1 MDLAITD
8 FVKRSAEIAFGAT
21 KGSLKD
27 YGKNVGE
34 LVTASKDIK
43 DKLMPEVKNAKQA
56 FSSMKRSGPIS
67 SISNWFYSKEYEIGD
82 GDDMLNDTDEFDSGN
97 PNLNDDDSSDSSST
111 VLDAGTAKGLA
122 RSQVSAM
129 YRIGSKQTE
138 ASVANTAEIISN
150 MSQRSA
156 DMIAAIN
163 NVNSTLINISNKM
176 DNLITLL
183 SPQQGV
189 QEVNHSSIYDSSG
202 RLSLSSISAA
212 LGNRASSTFG
222 SSKDMLSM
230 IKRAFTPE
238 EVFRMTVVDRVFNK
252 NLNALGGRSVDE
264 VGKAFNK
271 ASGDAIQSILN
282 TALQNTPLG
291 DFLLKANRKSFADVS
306 SQNQYTKDAAV
317 FDKATRHT
325 IVSIIP
331 EYLKKIT
338 EAVTGQKWNID
349 ERGTVTTKT
358 VANPFK
364 QAGAAILGASIN
376 YNSMNRLNT
385 TIEQYSNQAISTQD
399 QSAAVNA
406 LLIVYILQ
414 EKYNH
419 PRQIIDA
426 SQVNNTFM
434 TSPNRPQYTEM
445 AVNIFVQNSMISD
458 KNKAREIINTVW
470 TYLATDKEL
479 ARSFAQAV
487 NSNYD
492 KMYQAGKTIDAN
504 NPLAHQY
511 ANDSSISYDDML
523 NLVKSANVK
532 GILQYDYD
540 YNAEYE
546 RLRKQYGGRSTI
558 SDMRIKNK
566 LAEWDRE
573 NRSKYL
579 KNEEE
584 EVTSR
589 IGQANVS
596 GKTDNSFFAQQNKLF
611 ASLSKYARG
620 IYDILNSGVVNVR
633 MVGQPVRRAVRNHR
647 EVRVRSSFGSGES
660 SSDDGGGADE
670 PPQPSTDTPQPL
682 PILPT
687 AGYTGEMSASERAFN
702 TAMGYG
708 SQATTTVRNFLSGG
722 PVGMIRDEVSNI
734 GTDIHAV
741 GNRAIQLKSN
751 QLHLDSMQ
759 RNIAGSDNISERD
772 KMKFQA
778 INTAINTAM
787 QDGSGSEDKGKIR
800 SMIQEIEDPELRR
813 DLEKTSTALLTAHDE
828 KVQPTSKL
836 GKLLSMAKPVLS
848 FVLSPIKK
856 VLGLML
862 TGLKKYWSWTKKM
875 WASGASDIVRGGR
888 QIRQGLFGNREYEDR
903 YGITHGASKGAIRSI
918 GGGLIGLNRGIING
932 MPDGLTLTGD
942 AMNLA
947 GGIRN
952 AGSSF
957 IAGVRGNQYSD
968 APSSLPQRGDYGSRQ
983 EFNDA
988 MRDYRR
994 DSISSTFG
1002 NLGDKLRNSKFAN
1015 KLSEDVASISES
1027 KAAKE
1032 FKKVISDIA
1041 SGLKKFGSAIAK
1053 TASFIVSLPGK
1064 LAKGAEWL
1072 GGKANQFT
1080 SWVGRGVQKVED
1092 RIANSAVGNAVTQSA
1107 TFQGAKAL
1115 VGNVISAPGRALA
1128 GTGQFLSG
1136 VGAGFRESMAEARRD
1151 KQQAKLKAQGP
1162 QTIADQET
1170 ESINKKLETGEG
1182 KFFTSVLDLLT
1193 NISTNTEKAVASEE
1207 SSGGNKQTTENNAG
1221 GDGQEI
1227 HTVDI
1232 PSEPT
1237 NSLGGRMS
1245 ETAPASYG
1253 NSQTDAAGPSAE
1265 GGDKGGA
1272 KGAGKG
1278 IGKML
1283 GGIMNVLGGI
1293 MKIVGPVLMAMEGI
1307 QMIQKLVQETLTKV
1321 LKPLDKIFKKLFKV
1335 LSPILDTLSKSLE
1348 PLMDCIVTVLDGI
1361 ITPLAPVI
1369 QGIFE
1374 AVSPLLEIVAG
1385 LVEVIMVP
1393 LMAVFDKVLVPIIKQ
1408 IGSAVKVIM
1417 GVVQMGFGALMVPLG
1432 GIMALIGKL
1441 PLVGGKGIGSKGKE
1455 IAQMGKDMI
1464 KGGAQM
1470 AVEGVKEFVAATLE
1484 RLTLGA
1490 VGGDTDEKEE
1500 EKPSNVYQSKDASSY
1515 DPGAMEGL
1523 LGSGDSSII
1532 NNYYQNTYGSGNTT
1546 YNQHSYSSSGL
1557 NMHDHGCGPIALAD
1571 RVNRTLGGRV
1581 DPNALAKSMAASG
1594 NYSSTRGTSIAGMLN
1609 TGRALGMNMQV
1620 GGVTPHSLSQATP
1633 NNPITVIGSGIGYDT
1648 RDGNNH
1654 FMNVLG
1660 TNGSGMAYVSN
1671 PMTGRVS
1678 RTPLNQL
1685 ALHSKL
1691 GLYGSGDIEDNFNFG
1706 EEAKNAFSELKN
1718 LWTGITNIF
1727 NFESGETQ
1735 ADKMRKQKE
1744 ELDHESYIATV
1755 KAHHS
1760 TAEWDSAY
1768 QEWIAENPQEDGEKD
1783 NDYKKRAEYAV
1794 AQKLAEKYK
1803 SGINVD
1809 ELTGTFNSFKE
1820 GLVTYADNE
1829 VNDDPIG
1836 GTSGDGTFTSPDGKA
1851 VLALSDPT
1859 ITDVDMKA
1867 TDEEGLYTH
1876 APILEFFARAAGHK
1890 AYVGPNNWYNQYG
1903 TAVNHDKNGRG
1914 TSGSSHEGVDIHWV
1928 GESTSI
1934 PIVAP
1939 TDGTFHAAIDEAHG
1953 AGAGNYVEFI
1963 DASGMHH
1970 RFLHM
1975 SSFSDEVKRMKQG
1988 DPIVGGET
1996 VLGYEGYT
2004 GHVEPAGP
2012 GGIHLHYDV
2021 STNGYGSNVLNP
2033 LTYWK
2038 YNPITAA
2045 ASLKDYENSAFMQ
2058 QSNSVFRPS
2067 NADVNKK
2074 FFEAAKQAGLTTE
2087 QTAGIMAAS
2096 IIENPDNVYGSRSLT
2111 ATAYDS
2117 DGSGAR
2123 KGLFSWAA
2131 GDAVGSTLAD
2141 QLKYIYGYLYD
2152 PKTTD
2157 FRAYVRNYD
2166 FNPSTKW
2173 SGNTENTTYLDKYI
2187 ASTGKQPHLKNGE
2200 RYGSY
2205 ATTDPIEG
2213 AAQLEMNAVV
2223 PTGLTTSLMN
2233 TLLRS
2238 TADAYNWATSNG
2250 FGAAKADPSS
2260 GAPKEWK
2267 ANSPGDAKILAN
2279 IRNAGTSS
2287 GENTGIV
2294 NVQDGSYLNLR
2305 EGPNTNSA
2313 VLAEIP
2319 AGTSLKYMYDG
2330 NNGWLKLIDPY
2341 NGKIGY
2347 ISADYVAHDTQ
2358 EDGAAV
2364 GNVAN
2369 SAMSGSRFDWA
2380 STNTGPAIYG
2390 PVTLEDAT
2398 KSSSSNVYGPQLPAN
2413 WNNRKQNYRL
2423 YWWNP
2428 ESYKDLPKSILNSPN
2443 AVTELLKSNADILS
2457 KKNWDAMNFV
2467 ELRNLGTRFDKEK
2480 YPTAW
2485 FKDLDYVPWVQPW
2498 GDDKQSNYMDPDNVW
2513 NRYIK
2518 EYQNGGPYADRFTSN
2533 IGQLKKYAKKYAP
2546 NLIESSKV
2554 LSLPA
2559 SGDASIMDIPPIDY
2573 TDLGFGN
2580 PEQYSAQAIPTQ
2592 YVEINKYNSPTD
2604 DQIDRLLAHEFKVSD
2619 EKNAEILNKIYA
2631 ILLELNGGKEP
2642 PPTSDGGIPI
2652 DQMFNNEI
2660 PESIYR
2666 LSRG

>member
-111 VLDAGTAKGLA
+111 TVLDAGTAKGLA

-129 YRIGSKQTE
+129 YRIGSKQTD

-163 NVNSTLINISNKM
+163 NVNSTLINISTKM

-189 QEVNHSSIYDSSG
+189 HEVNHSSIYDSSG

-222 SSKDMLSM
+222 SSKDLVSML
-230 IKRAFTPE
+230 KQAFTPE
-238 EVFRMTVVDRVFNK
+238 EVFRMTVVDRVFSK
-252 NLNALGGRSVDE
+252 NLNALGGRSIDE
-264 VGKAFNK
+264 MGKAFNK

-291 DFLLKANRKSFADVS
+291 DFLLKGNRKSFADVS

-376 YNSMNRLNT
+376 YDSMNRLNT
-385 TIEQYSNQAISTQD
+385 TIEQYSNQAISSQD

-419 PRQIIDA
+419 PRQIINDK
-426 SQVNNTFM
+426 QINNTFM
-434 TSPNRPQYTEM
+434 TSPNRRQYTEM

-532 GILQYDYD
+532 GMLQYDYD
-540 YNAEYE
+540 YNAEYD
-546 RLRKQYGGRSTI
+546 RLKKQYGGRSTF

-584 EVTSR
+584 EVNSR

-596 GKTDNSFFAQQNKLF
+596 GKSDHSFFAQQKKLF
-611 ASLSKYARG
+611 ASLSKYAHG

-647 EVRVRSSFGSGES
+647 EVRVRSSFGSGDS
-660 SSDDGGGADE
+660 SSDDGGADE

-682 PILPT
+682 TILPT
-687 AGYTGEMSASERAFN
+687 AGYAGEMSASERAFN
-702 TAMGYG
+702 AAMGYG

-722 PVGMIRDEVSNI
+722 PVGMIRNEVSNI

-751 QLHLDSMQ
+751 QLHLGSMQ
-759 RNIAGSDNISERD
+759 RNVAGSDNISERD

-787 QDGSGSEDKGKIR
+787 QDGSGSEDKAKIR

-813 DLEKTSTALLTAHDE
+813 DLEKTSTALLTTHSE

-856 VLGLML
+856 VLRLML

-888 QIRQGLFGNREYEDR
+888 QIRQGLFGNREYEDK

-942 AMNLA
+942 ALNLV
-947 GGIRN
+947 GDIRN

-957 IAGVRGNQYSD
+957 IAGVRGGQYSD
-968 APSSLPQRGDYGSRQ
+968 AATSLPQRGDYGSRE

-994 DSISSTFG
+994 DSVSSTFG
-1002 NLGDKLRNSKFAN
+1002 KLGEKLRNSKLA
-1015 KLSEDVASISES
+1015 EDVSHISES
-1027 KAAKE
+1027 KAVKG
-1032 FKKVISDIA
+1032 FVKIVSKVS
-1041 SGLKKFGSAIAK
+1041 SGLKKFGSVIAK
-1053 TASFIVSLPGK
+1053 TASFIASLPGK
-1064 LAKGAEWL
+1064 LAKGAEWV
-1072 GGKANQFT
+1072 GEKANKFT

-1092 RIANSAVGNAVTQSA
+1092 KIANSAVGNAITQSA

-1136 VGAGFRESMAEARRD
+1136 VGAGFRESMAEAKRD
-1151 KQQAKLKAQGP
+1151 KQQARLKAQGP

-1193 NISTNTEKAVASEE
+1193 DISTNTEKAVASDQ
-1207 SSGGNKQTTENNAG
+1207 SPATGGATGNNNAG
-1221 GDGQEI
+1221 GNDQEI

-1232 PSEPT
+1232 PAGPT
-1237 NSLGGRMS
+1237 NSLGGNMS

-1253 NSQTDAAGPSAE
+1253 NSQTDSAGAPVE

-1283 GGIMNVLGGI
+1283 GGILNVLGGI

-1321 LKPLDKIFKKLFKV
+1321 LKPLDKVFKKLFKV
-1335 LSPILDTLSKSLE
+1335 LSPILDTLTKSLE
-1348 PLMDCIVTVLDGI
+1348 PLMDCIVTVLDSI

-1470 AVEGVKEFVAATLE
+1470 AVEGVKEFVASTLE

-1490 VGGDTDEKEE
+1490 VGGDNDEKEE
-1500 EKPSNVYQSKDASSY
+1500 EKPSNVYQSKDASTY
-1515 DPGAMEGL
+1515 DPGALEGL
-1523 LGSGDSSII
+1523 MASGDSSVI

-1633 NNPITVIGSGIGYDT
+1633 NNPITVIGSGIGFDT

-1744 ELDHESYIATV
+1744 ALDQESYIASV
-1755 KAHHS
+1755 KSHHT

-1794 AQKLAEKYK
+1794 AQKLAEEYK
-1803 SGINVD
+1803 SGMSVD
-1809 ELTGTFNSFKE
+1809 EMMGTFNSF
-1820 GLVTYADNE
+1820 GQNLVDYADNE
-1829 VNDDPIG
+1829 VNDDPVG
-1836 GTSGDGTFTSPDGKA
+1836 GSTAGDGTFTSPDGKA

-1867 TDEEGLYTH
+1867 TDEDGLYTH

-1890 AYVGPNNWYNQYG
+1890 AYIGPNNWYSQYG
-1903 TAVNHDKNGRG
+1903 TAVNHDKNGKG
-1914 TSGSSHEGVDIHWV
+1914 TSGTTHEGVDIHWV

-1939 TDGTFHAAIDEAHG
+1939 TDGTFYAAIDEAHG
-1953 AGAGNYVEFI
+1953 GGGGNYVEFI

-1975 SSFSDEVKRMKQG
+1975 SAFSDEIKRMKQG
-1988 DPIVGGET
+1988 DPIVGGQT

-2004 GHVEPAGP
+2004 GSVDPPGA

-2021 STNGYGSNVLNP
+2021 STNGWGSNVTNP

-2038 YNPITAA
+2038 YNPITSA
-2045 ASLKDYENSAFMQ
+2045 ASLKDYENSAFMK
-2058 QSNSVFRPS
+2058 QSNTVFRAG
-2067 NADVNKK
+2067 NADVNKR

-2111 ATAYDS
+2111 ATAYDA

-2141 QLKYIYGYLYD
+2141 QLRYIYGYLYD

-2166 FNPSTKW
+2166 FDPSTSW
-2173 SGNTENTTYLDKYI
+2173 SGNTEHTTYLDKYI
-2187 ASTGKQPHLKNGE
+2187 ASTGKQPHLKSGDK
-2200 RYGSY
+2200 YGSY

-2213 AAQLEMNAVV
+2213 AAQLEMNAIV

-2260 GAPKEWK
+2260 GASKQWK
-2267 ANSPGDAKILAN
+2267 PNSPGDVQILEN
-2279 IRNAGTSS
+2279 IQNAGTSS

-2305 EGPNTNSA
+2305 ESPNTNSA

-2319 AGTSLKYMYDG
+2319 PGTSLKYMYDG
-2330 NNGWLKLIDPY
+2330 NKGWLKLIDPY
-2341 NGKIGY
+2341 NNQIGY
-2347 ISADYVAHDTQ
+2347 ISADYVTHDVQ
-2358 EDGAAV
+2358 EDAL
-2364 GNVAN
+2364 
-2369 SAMSGSRFDWA
+2369 SITTTDPAMIGTSFDWGA
-2380 STNTGPAIYG
+2380 SNSGPTVYGPAS
-2390 PVTLEDAT
+2390 LENAS
-2398 KSSSSNVYGPQLPAN
+2398 KSSSSAAYGPQPFNAN
-2413 WNNRKQNYRL
+2413 NNKNRGKKDYKIN
-2423 YWWNP
+2423 WWNP
-2428 ESYKDLPKSILNSPN
+2428 VNYKQLPKSILNSPN
-2443 AVTELLKSNADILS
+2443 AVTEMLKSKADALS

-2485 FKDLDYVPWVQPW
+2485 FKDFDYIPWVEPW

-2513 NRYIK
+2513 NRYIR
-2518 EYQNGGPYADRFTSN
+2518 EYQNGGPYASRFSSN
-2533 IGQLKKYAKKYAP
+2533 LKQLKRYADIA
-2546 NLIESSKV
+2546 NMQLATTT

-2580 PEQYSAQAIPTQ
+2580 SEQYSAQAIPTQ

-2619 EKNAEILNKIYA
+2619 EKNAKILNKIYA

-2642 PPTSDGGIPI
+2642 PPTSDGDIPI
-2652 DQMFNNEI
+2652 DQMFNDEI

>member
-97 PNLNDDDSSDSSST
+97 PNLNDDESDSSST

-202 RLSLSSISAA
+202 RLSLSSISSA

-222 SSKDMLSM
+222 SSKDMVSM
-230 IKRAFTPE
+230 LKRAFTPE

-291 DFLLKANRKSFADVS
+291 DFLLKGNRKSFADVS

-376 YNSMNRLNT
+376 YDSMNRLNT

-426 SQVNNTFM
+426 KQINNTFM
-434 TSPNRPQYTEM
+434 TSPNRREYTEM

-470 TYLATDKEL
+470 TYLATDREL
-479 ARSFAQAV
+479 ARSFAQSV

-532 GILQYDYD
+532 GMLQYDYD
-540 YNAEYE
+540 YNAEYN
-546 RLRKQYGGRSTI
+546 RLKNQYGGRSTF
-558 SDMRIKNK
+558 SSMRIESK
-566 LAEWDRE
+566 LKEWDRE

-596 GKTDNSFFAQQNKLF
+596 GRTDNSFFAQQKKLF
-611 ASLSKYARG
+611 ASLTKYTHG

-647 EVRVRSSFGSGES
+647 EVRVRSSFGSSDS
-660 SSDDGGGADE
+660 SSDDGGADE

-682 PILPT
+682 TILPT
-687 AGYTGEMSASERAFN
+687 AGYVGEMSASERAFN
-702 TAMGYG
+702 AAMGYG

-722 PVGMIRDEVSNI
+722 PVGMLRDEVSNI
-734 GTDIHAV
+734 GTDVHAV

-759 RNIAGSDNISERD
+759 RNVAGSNNISERD
-772 KMKFQA
+772 KLKFQA

-813 DLEKTSTALLTAHDE
+813 DLEKTSTALLTAHSE

-848 FVLSPIKK
+848 FVLAPIKK

-875 WASGASDIVRGGR
+875 WTSGAKDIVRGGR
-888 QIRQGLFGNREYEDR
+888 QIRQGLFGNREYEDK

-942 AMNLA
+942 AINLA

-957 IAGVRGNQYSD
+957 IAGVRGGQYSD

-1002 NLGDKLRNSKFAN
+1002 NLGNKLRNSKFAN
-1015 KLSEDVASISES
+1015 KVAEDVSQISDS

-1032 FKKVISDIA
+1032 FKKIV
-1041 SGLKKFGSAIAK
+1041 SGIGSLLKKFGSAIAK

-1064 LAKGAEWL
+1064 LAKGAEWI

-1092 RIANSAVGNAVTQSA
+1092 KIANSAVGNAITRSS

-1136 VGAGFRESMAEARRD
+1136 VGAGFRESMAEAKRD

-1170 ESINKKLETGEG
+1170 ESINRKLETGEG

-1193 NISTNTEKAVASEE
+1193 NISTNTEKAAGTGAEE
-1207 SSGGNKQTTENNAG
+1207 TPASGGAAGNNNASG
-1221 GDGQEI
+1221 NDQDI

-1232 PSEPT
+1232 PAGPT
-1237 NSLGGRMS
+1237 NSLGGNMD
-1245 ETAPASYG
+1245 ENAPASYG
-1253 NSQTDAAGPSAE
+1253 NSQTDASGPSAE

-1335 LSPILDTLSKSLE
+1335 LSPILDTLTKSLE

-1500 EKPSNVYQSKDASSY
+1500 EKPSNVYQSKDTSTY
-1515 DPGAMEGL
+1515 DPGALEGL
-1523 LGSGDSSII
+1523 MASGDSSII

-1727 NFESGETQ
+1727 NFDSGETQ
-1735 ADKMRKQKE
+1735 ADKMKASVNKIGEDAYIKSIKSHYSANEWQTAY
-1744 ELDHESYIATV
+1744 DAYVES
-1755 KAHHS
+1755 
-1760 TAEWDSAY
+1760 
-1768 QEWIAENPQEDGEKD
+1768 NPQQDGESD
-1783 NDYKKRAEYAV
+1783 SDYEHRVNMAV
-1794 AQKLAEKYK
+1794 AEQLAEEYK
-1803 SGINVD
+1803 SGID
-1809 ELTGTFNSFKE
+1809 LDKMTGTVSTFGDSLNR
-1820 GLVTYADNE
+1820 YADEN
-1829 VNDDPIG
+1829 VNDYDPSSDYSG
-1836 GTSGDGTFTSPDGKA
+1836 MSVSEFVNKTAMAFKAAKDMSYSHGSAGTVTLDDGTVIDNFRPDCSGIISAGIRAMGYGIRGNKNNNFTTFDFYESRGGPRLGGNSVITEDDGTY
-1851 VLALSDPT
+1851 SDDWEILPISDDAKRRGDIFIAPGT
-1859 ITDVDMKA
+1859 AFLNGSQVDGHMNMFIMNRNGTDVGFTGGSGGGINSSGLAAEAMLSNAENWQDKLPGIQTNKLGIGWVEASDTILRYKGNKMAGVAGDSLNEQMWQWLRFKSGLNLPEESAAGVIGVWNAEGRKPRMIEGAYSEPEISLAEPLYDLSTGNPDDHPGVFDEYTPEHAAGKNGGYLPNYYATNNHLYPGLGLAQWTADRGYKLLKFTHENGGGMKWYELVPQLNYFKKELDESYTGIKQTLKNGGSAADMA
-1867 TDEEGLYTH
+1867 E
-1876 APILEFFARAAGHK
+1876 AFARQFEGYTWSSDGITKRRQLAEQIYSEFKDSKEINPMNQGINSEWD
-1890 AYVGPNNWYNQYG
+1890 AY
-1903 TAVNHDKNGRG
+1903 
-1914 TSGSSHEGVDIHWV
+1914 
-1928 GESTSI
+1928 
-1934 PIVAP
+1934 
-1939 TDGTFHAAIDEAHG
+1939 
-1953 AGAGNYVEFI
+1953 
-1963 DASGMHH
+1963 ASGMGSQAYKEQ
-1970 RFLHM
+1970 LGADPQGN
-1975 SSFSDEVKRMKQG
+1975 SSSGGSNNGNWNINSEPVILNGGSSEWADKMKAKYEATIDGKYTHEGAKTVGDIIFDDYMRSMRYPKSLYMGPDKKR
-1988 DPIVGGET
+1988 PSPLLPPFV
-1996 VLGYEGYT
+1996 GYT
-2004 GHVEPAGP
+2004 GSTWSAARAKLKSYGSDYKDSSGKNFLTEKALKKALYRFTPSQNALEYNIMKNTINPDKDTDNAPYAYMLDLAIGRSAPGYFTGSSDIGP
-2012 GGIHLHYDV
+2012 GKLVQDMSKVTEKINKYTDMDNNARGLRGYNYIYNGNVNNNTISGIPKIY
-2021 STNGYGSNVLNP
+2021 TNDWIDLKHKAEAY
-2033 LTYWK
+2033 
-2038 YNPITAA
+2038 TAA
-2045 ASLKDYENSAFMQ
+2045 
-2058 QSNSVFRPS
+2058 
-2067 NADVNKK
+2067 
-2074 FFEAAKQAGLTTE
+2074 G
-2087 QTAGIMAAS
+2087 
-2096 IIENPDNVYGSRSLT
+2096 
-2111 ATAYDS
+2111 
-2117 DGSGAR
+2117 
-2123 KGLFSWAA
+2123 
-2131 GDAVGSTLAD
+2131 
-2141 QLKYIYGYLYD
+2141 
-2152 PKTTD
+2152 
-2157 FRAYVRNYD
+2157 
-2166 FNPSTKW
+2166 
-2173 SGNTENTTYLDKYI
+2173 
-2187 ASTGKQPHLKNGE
+2187 
-2200 RYGSY
+2200 
-2205 ATTDPIEG
+2205 
-2213 AAQLEMNAVV
+2213 
-2223 PTGLTTSLMN
+2223 
-2233 TLLRS
+2233 
-2238 TADAYNWATSNG
+2238 
-2250 FGAAKADPSS
+2250 
-2260 GAPKEWK
+2260 
-2267 ANSPGDAKILAN
+2267 
-2279 IRNAGTSS
+2279 
-2287 GENTGIV
+2287 
-2294 NVQDGSYLNLR
+2294 
-2305 EGPNTNSA
+2305 
-2313 VLAEIP
+2313 
-2319 AGTSLKYMYDG
+2319 
-2330 NNGWLKLIDPY
+2330 
-2341 NGKIGY
+2341 
-2347 ISADYVAHDTQ
+2347 
-2358 EDGAAV
+2358 
-2364 GNVAN
+2364 
-2369 SAMSGSRFDWA
+2369 
-2380 STNTGPAIYG
+2380 
-2390 PVTLEDAT
+2390 
-2398 KSSSSNVYGPQLPAN
+2398 
-2413 WNNRKQNYRL
+2413 
-2423 YWWNP
+2423 
-2428 ESYKDLPKSILNSPN
+2428 
-2443 AVTELLKSNADILS
+2443 
-2457 KKNWDAMNFV
+2457 
-2467 ELRNLGTRFDKEK
+2467 
-2480 YPTAW
+2480 
-2485 FKDLDYVPWVQPW
+2485 
-2498 GDDKQSNYMDPDNVW
+2498 
-2513 NRYIK
+2513 
-2518 EYQNGGPYADRFTSN
+2518 
-2533 IGQLKKYAKKYAP
+2533 
-2546 NLIESSKV
+2546 
-2554 LSLPA
+2554 

-2573 TDLGFGN
+2573 NDLGFGN
-2580 PEQYSAQAIPTQ
+2580 SEQYSAQAIPTQ

-2642 PPTSDGGIPI
+2642 PPASDGGIPI

>member
-97 PNLNDDDSSDSSST
+97 PNLNDDSSESSST
-111 VLDAGTAKGLA
+111 VLDASTAKGLA

-163 NVNSTLINISNKM
+163 NVNSTLINISSKM

-189 QEVNHSSIYDSSG
+189 QDVNHNSIYDSSG
-202 RLSLSSISAA
+202 RISLGSISSA

-222 SSKDMLSM
+222 SSKDMVSM
-230 IKRAFTPE
+230 LKRAFTPE

-252 NLNALGGRSVDE
+252 NLNALGGRSIDE
-264 VGKAFNK
+264 MGKAFNK

-291 DFLLKANRKSFADVS
+291 DFLLKGNSKSFADVS

-364 QAGAAILGASIN
+364 QAGSAILGASIN

-385 TIEQYSNQAISTQD
+385 TIEQYSNQTISSQD

-414 EKYNH
+414 EKYNN
-419 PRQIIDA
+419 PRQIINDK
-426 SQVNNTFM
+426 QINNTFM
-434 TSPNRPQYTEM
+434 TSPNRRQYTEM

-458 KNKAREIINTVW
+458 KNRAREIINTVW
-470 TYLATDKEL
+470 TYLATDRDL

-523 NLVKSANVK
+523 KLVQSANVK
-532 GILQYDYD
+532 GMLQYDYD

-546 RLRKQYGGRSTI
+546 RLRKQYGGRSTF
-558 SDMRIKNK
+558 SDMKIKHK
-566 LAEWDRE
+566 LTEWDKE

-596 GKTDNSFFAQQNKLF
+596 GKSDNSFFAQQKKLF
-611 ASLSKYARG
+611 ASLTKYTHG

-647 EVRVRSSFGSGES
+647 EVRVRTSFGDGGS
-660 SSDDGGGADE
+660 SSTDDGGGADE

-682 PILPT
+682 QILPT

-702 TAMGYG
+702 AAMGYG

-722 PVGMIRDEVSNI
+722 PVGMLRNEVSNI

-759 RNIAGSDNISERD
+759 RNVAGSNNISERD

-787 QDGSGSEDKGKIR
+787 QDGSGTEDKGKIR

-813 DLEKTSTALLTAHDE
+813 DLEKTSSALLTAHSE

-848 FVLSPIKK
+848 LVLAPIKK

-875 WASGASDIVRGGR
+875 WASGARDIVRGGR
-888 QIRQGLFGNREYEDR
+888 QIRQGLFGNREYTDK
-903 YGITHGASKGAIRSI
+903 YGITHAASRGAIRSI
-918 GGGLIGLNRGIING
+918 GGGLIGMNRGIING

-942 AMNLA
+942 AINLV

-957 IAGVRGNQYSD
+957 IAGVRGGQYSD

-994 DSISSTFG
+994 DSVSSTFG
-1002 NLGDKLRNSKFAN
+1002 KLGEKLRNSK
-1015 KLSEDVASISES
+1015 LGQDVANISES
-1027 KAAKE
+1027 NAV
-1032 FKKVISDIA
+1032 KKFTKMISKVT
-1041 SGLKKFGSAIAK
+1041 SGLKKFGSAIGK
-1053 TASFIVSLPGK
+1053 VASFIASVPGK

-1072 GGKANQFT
+1072 GGKANKFT
-1080 SWVGRGVQKVED
+1080 SWVGKGVQKVED
-1092 RIANSAVGNAVTQSA
+1092 RIANSAVGNAITQSA

-1115 VGNVISAPGRALA
+1115 VGNVFSAPGRALSGA
-1128 GTGQFLSG
+1128 GQFISG
-1136 VGAGFRESMAEARRD
+1136 VGAGFRESMAEAKRD
-1151 KQQAKLKAQGP
+1151 KQQARLKAQGP

-1170 ESINKKLETGEG
+1170 ESINRKLETGEG

-1193 NISTNTEKAVASEE
+1193 SISTNTEKAAEPDE
-1207 SSGGNKQTTENNAG
+1207 SSSSGNSQSTENNAG
-1221 GDGQEI
+1221 GNNDQEI
-1227 HTVDI
+1227 HTTDI
-1232 PSEPT
+1232 PSGPT
-1237 NSLGGRMS
+1237 NSLAGNMDRNN
-1245 ETAPASYG
+1245 APSYG
-1253 NSQTDAAGPSAE
+1253 ESGTDAPGPSAE
-1265 GGDKGGA
+1265 GGDSGGA

-1283 GGIMNVLGGI
+1283 GGIMSVLGGI

-1335 LSPILDTLSKSLE
+1335 LSPILDTLTKSLE

-1393 LMAVFDKVLVPIIKQ
+1393 LMAIFDRVLVPIIKQ

-1441 PLVGGKGIGSKGKE
+1441 PLVGGSGIGSKGKE

-1484 RLTLGA
+1484 RLTLGI
-1490 VGGDTDEKEE
+1490 VGGDTEEKEE
-1500 EKPSNVYQSKDASSY
+1500 EKPSNVYQSQDASTY
-1515 DPGAMEGL
+1515 NPGALEGL
-1523 LGSGDSSII
+1523 MASGDSTVV

-1620 GGVTPHSLSQATP
+1620 GGVTPQSLSQATP

-1706 EEAKNAFSELKN
+1706 EGAKNAFSELKN
-1718 LWTGITNIF
+1718 LWTGITNLF
-1727 NFESGETQ
+1727 NFESGESQ

-1744 ELDHESYIATV
+1744 ELDQESYIASV
-1755 KAHHS
+1755 KAHHT
-1760 TAEWDSAY
+1760 TAEWDAAY
-1768 QEWIAENPQEDGEKD
+1768 QEYIAENPQEEGEKD

-1794 AQKLAEKYK
+1794 AQKLAEEYK
-1803 SGINVD
+1803 SGISVD
-1809 ELTGTFNSFKE
+1809 EMMGTFNSF
-1820 GLVTYADNE
+1820 GQNLIDYADNE
-1829 VNDDPIG
+1829 VNDDPISG
-1836 GTSGDGTFTSPDGKA
+1836 STTGDGTFTSPDGKA

-1867 TDEEGLYTH
+1867 TDEDGLYTH

-1890 AYVGPNNWYNQYG
+1890 AYIGPSNWYTQYG
-1903 TAVNHDKNGRG
+1903 TAVDHDKNGKG
-1914 TSGSSHEGVDIHWV
+1914 TSGAPHEGVDIHWV

-1939 TDGTFHAAIDEAHG
+1939 TDGTFYAAIDEAHG
-1953 AGAGNYVEFI
+1953 GGGGNYVEFV

-1975 SSFSDEVKRMKQG
+1975 SKFSDAIKKMKQG

-2004 GHVEPAGP
+2004 GSVDPPGS

-2021 STNGYGSNVLNP
+2021 STNGYGSNIINP

-2038 YNPITAA
+2038 YNPITGA
-2045 ASLKDYENSAFMQ
+2045 ASLKDYEKSAFMQ
-2058 QSNSVFRPS
+2058 QSNTVFRAS
-2067 NADVNKK
+2067 NADVNKR

-2096 IIENPDNVYGSRSLT
+2096 IIENPENIYGSRSLT
-2111 ATAYDS
+2111 ATAYDA

-2131 GDAVGSTLAD
+2131 GDAVGSTLLD

-2166 FNPSTKW
+2166 FDPSTSW
-2173 SGNTENTTYLDKYI
+2173 SGNTEHTTYLAKYV

-2200 RYGSY
+2200 KYGAY

-2213 AAQLEMNAVV
+2213 AAQLEMNAIV
-2223 PTGLTTSLMN
+2223 PTGLTTALMN

-2250 FGAAKADPSS
+2250 FGAAKTDPSS
-2260 GAPKEWK
+2260 SAPKEWK
-2267 ANSPGDAKILAN
+2267 ANSPGDAKLLEN

-2287 GENTGIV
+2287 GENTGTV
-2294 NVQDGSYLNLR
+2294 NVQEGSYLNLR

-2319 AGTSLKYMYDG
+2319 AGTTLKYKYDG

-2341 NGKIGY
+2341 NGKTGY
-2347 ISADYVAHDTQ
+2347 ISADYVLHAVQ
-2358 EDGAAV
+2358 EDGAAI
-2364 GNVAN
+2364 GNVTTN
-2369 SAMSGSRFDWA
+2369 SAMSGSSFNWKG
-2380 STNTGPAIYG
+2380 SNNGPAISG
-2390 PVTLEDAT
+2390 PVTLEQAL
-2398 KSSSSNVYGPQLPAN
+2398 KSASSNVYGPQLPSN
-2413 WNNRKQNYRL
+2413 LNNNTAKKDYKIN
-2423 YWWNP
+2423 WWNP
-2428 ESYKDLPKSILNSPN
+2428 VQYKQLPKSILNSPN
-2443 AVTELLKSNADILS
+2443 AVTEMLKSKADALA

-2485 FKDLDYVPWVQPW
+2485 FKDFDYIPWVEPW
-2498 GDDKQSNYMDPDNVW
+2498 GDEKQSNYMDPDNVW
-2513 NRYIK
+2513 NRYIR
-2518 EYQNGGPYADRFTSN
+2518 EYQNNGPYASRFSSHLK
-2533 IGQLKKYAKKYAP
+2533 QLKQYADMADMKLATTT
-2546 NLIESSKV
+2546 

-2559 SGDASIMDIPPIDY
+2559 SGDASIMDVPPIDY
-2573 TDLGFGN
+2573 NDLGFGN
-2580 PEQYSAQAIPTQ
+2580 SEQQSAQAIPTQ
-2592 YVEINKYNSPTD
+2592 YIEINKYNSPTD

-2619 EKNAEILNKIYA
+2619 EKNAAILNKIYA
-2631 ILLELNGGKEP
+2631 ILLELNGGKEGA
-2642 PPTSDGGIPI
+2642 PTTDGGIPI

>member
-27 YGKNVGE
+27 YGANVGE

-67 SISNWFYSKEYEIGD
+67 SISNWFYSKEYEMGD
-82 GDDMLNDTDEFDSGN
+82 NDDMLNDTEEFDSGN
-97 PNLNDDDSSDSSST
+97 PNLNDDSSDSSST
-111 VLDAGTAKGLA
+111 VLDASTAKGLA

-129 YRIGSKQTE
+129 YKIGSKQTE

-189 QEVNHSSIYDSSG
+189 QDINHSSIYDSSG
-202 RLSLSSISAA
+202 RLSLSSISSA

-230 IKRAFTPE
+230 LKRAFTPE

-252 NLNALGGRSVDE
+252 NLNALGGRSIDE
-264 VGKAFNK
+264 MGKAFNK

-282 TALQNTPLG
+282 SALQNTPLG
-291 DFLLKANRKSFADVS
+291 DFLLRGNRKSFADVS

-364 QAGAAILGASIN
+364 QAGAAILGANIN
-376 YNSMNRLNT
+376 YDSMNRLNT
-385 TIEQYSNQAISTQD
+385 TIEQYSNQKISSQD

-419 PRQIIDA
+419 PRQV
-426 SQVNNTFM
+426 VNDTQIHNVFM
-434 TSPNRPQYTEM
+434 TSPNRREYTEM
-445 AVNIFVQNSMISD
+445 AVNIFVKNSMISD
-458 KNKAREIINTVW
+458 RNKAHNIINTVW
-470 TYLATDKEL
+470 TYLATDRDL

-504 NPLAHQY
+504 NPLAYQY

-523 NLVKSANVK
+523 KLVDSANVK
-532 GILQYDYD
+532 GMLQYQTDYE
-540 YNAEYE
+540 AKQRELE
-546 RLRKQYGGRSTI
+546 KQYGKHSTI
-558 SDMRIKNK
+558 GAMRINSK
-566 LAEWDRE
+566 LQEWDRE

-589 IGQANVS
+589 IGQANIA
-596 GKTDNSFFAQQNKLF
+596 GRNDNSFFAQQKKLF
-611 ASLSKYARG
+611 ASLTKYAHG

-647 EVRVRSSFGSGES
+647 EVRVRSSFGGGS
-660 SSDDGGGADE
+660 SSTDDGGGADE

-702 TAMGYG
+702 AAMGYG

-722 PVGMIRDEVSNI
+722 PVGMIRNEVSNI

-751 QLHLDSMQ
+751 QLHLDSIQ
-759 RNIAGSDNISERD
+759 RNVTGSDNISERD

-787 QDGSGSEDKGKIR
+787 QDGSGTEDKAKIR

-813 DLEKTSTALLTAHDE
+813 DLEKTSTALLTAHSE

-836 GKLLSMAKPVLS
+836 GKLLSMAKPVLT
-848 FVLSPIKK
+848 FVLAPIKK

-875 WASGASDIVRGGR
+875 WASGARDIVRGGR
-888 QIRQGLFGNREYEDR
+888 QIRQGLFGNREYTDK
-903 YGITHGASKGAIRSI
+903 YGITHAASKGAIRSI

-932 MPDGLTLTGD
+932 MPDGLTLTDD
-942 AMNLA
+942 AINLA

-957 IAGVRGNQYSD
+957 IAGVRGGEYSD
-968 APSSLPQRGDYGSRQ
+968 APSSLPQRGDYGSRE

-988 MRDYRR
+988 MREYRR
-994 DSISSTFG
+994 NSVSSTFG
-1002 NLGDKLRNSKFAN
+1002 KLGEKLRNSKLAD
-1015 KLSEDVASISES
+1015 DVSHISDS
-1027 KAAKE
+1027 KAVKKFKE
-1032 FKKVISDIA
+1032 IV
-1041 SGLKKFGSAIAK
+1041 SGIGSLLKKFGSTIAK

-1064 LAKGAEWL
+1064 LAKGAEWI

-1092 RIANSAVGNAVTQSA
+1092 RIANSAVGNAITQSA

-1115 VGNVISAPGRALA
+1115 VGNVFSAPGRALA

-1151 KQQAKLKAQGP
+1151 KQQARLKAQGP

-1193 NISTNTEKAVASEE
+1193 DISTNTEKAAGAEE
-1207 SSGGNKQTTENNAG
+1207 TPASGGAAGNNNAG
-1221 GDGQEI
+1221 GNDQEI

-1232 PSEPT
+1232 PAGPT
-1237 NSLGGRMS
+1237 NSLGGNMG
-1245 ETAPASYG
+1245 ENAPASYG
-1253 NSQTDAAGPSAE
+1253 NSQTDNAGPSAE
-1265 GGDKGGA
+1265 GGDSGGA

-1283 GGIMNVLGGI
+1283 GGIMSVLGGI

-1321 LKPLDKIFKKLFKV
+1321 LKPLDKVFKKLFKV
-1335 LSPILDTLSKSLE
+1335 LSPILDTLTKSLE

-1490 VGGDTDEKEE
+1490 VGGDSDEKEE
-1500 EKPSNVYQSKDASSY
+1500 EKPSNVYQSGDTSTY
-1515 DPGAMEGL
+1515 DPGALEGL
-1523 LGSGDSSII
+1523 MASGDSTVV

-1706 EEAKNAFSELKN
+1706 DAAKSAFGELKN
-1718 LWTGITNIF
+1718 LWTGITNLF

-1744 ELDHESYIATV
+1744 ALDQESYIASV
-1755 KAHHS
+1755 KSHHT
-1760 TAEWDSAY
+1760 TAEWDAAY
-1768 QEWIAENPQEDGEKD
+1768 QEWIAENPQEEGEKD

-1794 AQKLAEKYK
+1794 AQKLAEEYK
-1803 SGINVD
+1803 SGMSVD
-1809 ELTGTFNSFKE
+1809 EMMGTFNSF
-1820 GLVTYADNE
+1820 GQNLVTYADNE

-1836 GTSGDGTFTSPDGKA
+1836 GSTAGDGTFTSPDGKA

-1867 TDEEGLYTH
+1867 TDEDGLYTH

-1890 AYVGPNNWYNQYG
+1890 AYIGPNNWYSQYG
-1903 TAVNHDKNGRG
+1903 TAVNHDKNGKG
-1914 TSGSSHEGVDIHWV
+1914 TSGTSHEGVDIHWV

-1939 TDGTFHAAIDEAHG
+1939 TDGTFYAAVDEAHG
-1953 AGAGNYVEFI
+1953 GGGGNYVEFV

-1975 SSFSDEVKRMKQG
+1975 SAFSDEIKRMKQG
-1988 DPIVGGET
+1988 DPIVGGQT

-2004 GHVEPAGP
+2004 GSVDPPGA

-2021 STNGYGSNVLNP
+2021 STNGWGSNVTNP

-2038 YNPITAA
+2038 YNPITSA
-2045 ASLKDYENSAFMQ
+2045 ASLKDYEKSAFMQ
-2058 QSNSVFRPS
+2058 QSNTVFRAG
-2067 NADVNKK
+2067 NADVNKR

-2096 IIENPDNVYGSRSLT
+2096 IIENPDNIYGSRSLT
-2111 ATAYDS
+2111 ATAYDA

-2131 GDAVGSTLAD
+2131 GDAVGSTLID

-2166 FNPSTKW
+2166 YDPSTSW
-2173 SGNTENTTYLDKYI
+2173 SGNTEHTTYLDKYI

-2213 AAQLEMNAVV
+2213 AAQLEMNAIV

-2294 NVQDGSYLNLR
+2294 NVQDYLNLR

-2330 NNGWLKLIDPY
+2330 NSGWLKLIDPY
-2341 NGKIGY
+2341 DGKIGY
-2347 ISADYVAHDTQ
+2347 ISADYVIHDVQ
-2358 EDGAAV
+2358 EDGAAI
-2364 GNVAN
+2364 GNVPN
-2369 SAMSGSRFDWA
+2369 SAMAGTSFNWGS
-2380 STNTGPAIYG
+2380 STNGPSVYGPA
-2390 PVTLEDAT
+2390 TLENASN
-2398 KSSSSNVYGPQLPAN
+2398 SSSSVVYGPQPFN
-2413 WNNRKQNYRL
+2413 VNNNKNATKKDYKIN
-2423 YWWNP
+2423 WWNP
-2428 ESYKDLPKSILNSPN
+2428 VNYKQLPKSILNSPN
-2443 AVTELLKSNADILS
+2443 AVTEMLKAKADALS
-2457 KKNWDAMNFV
+2457 KKNWDAMNFI
-2467 ELRNLGTRFDKEK
+2467 EKRNLGTRFDKEK

-2485 FKDLDYVPWVQPW
+2485 FKDFDYVPWVEPW
-2498 GDDKQSNYMDPDNVW
+2498 GDDKQSNYTDPDNVW
-2513 NRYIK
+2513 NRYIR
-2518 EYQNGGPYADRFTSN
+2518 EYQNGGPYASRFSSN
-2533 IGQLKKYAKKYAP
+2533 LKQLKQYADIA
-2546 NLIESSKV
+2546 NMQLATTT

-2573 TDLGFGN
+2573 NDLGFGN
-2580 PEQYSAQAIPTQ
+2580 SNQYSAQAIPTQ

-2619 EKNAEILNKIYA
+2619 EKNAEILRKIYA

-2642 PPTSDGGIPI
+2642 PTTDGGIPI

>member
-97 PNLNDDDSSDSSST
+97 PNLNDDSSDSSST

-189 QEVNHSSIYDSSG
+189 QEVNHRSIYDSSG
-202 RLSLSSISAA
+202 RLSLSSISSA

-222 SSKDMLSM
+222 SSKDVLSM

-291 DFLLKANRKSFADVS
+291 DFLLKGNRKSFADVS

-364 QAGAAILGASIN
+364 QAGSAILGANIN
-376 YNSMNRLNT
+376 YDSMNRLNT
-385 TIEQYSNQAISTQD
+385 TIEQYSNQRISSQD

-414 EKYNH
+414 EKYNN
-419 PRQIIDA
+419 PRQVINDKQI
-426 SQVNNTFM
+426 NNTFM
-434 TSPNRPQYTEM
+434 TSPNRREYTEM

-458 KNKAREIINTVW
+458 KNRAREIINTVW
-470 TYLATDKEL
+470 TYLATDREL

-523 NLVKSANVK
+523 TLVKSANVK
-532 GILQYDYD
+532 GMLQYDYD
-540 YNAEYE
+540 YNAEYN
-546 RLRKQYGGRSTI
+546 RLKNQYGGHSTF
-558 SDMRIKNK
+558 SDMKIRHK
-566 LAEWDRE
+566 LEEWDRD

-596 GKTDNSFFAQQNKLF
+596 GNSDRSFFAQQKKLF
-611 ASLSKYARG
+611 ASLTKYTHG

-647 EVRVRSSFGSGES
+647 EVRVRSSFGNGGSS

-682 PILPT
+682 TILPT
-687 AGYTGEMSASERAFN
+687 AGYVGEMSASERAFN
-702 TAMGYG
+702 AAMGYG

-722 PVGMIRDEVSNI
+722 PVGMLRNEVSNI

-759 RNIAGSDNISERD
+759 RNVAGSNNISERD

-813 DLEKTSTALLTAHDE
+813 DLEKTSTALLTAHSE

-836 GKLLSMAKPVLS
+836 GKLLSMAKPLLS
-848 FVLSPIKK
+848 FVLAPIKK

-875 WASGASDIVRGGR
+875 WASGARDIVRGGR
-888 QIRQGLFGNREYEDR
+888 QIRQGLFGNREYTDK
-903 YGITHGASKGAIRSI
+903 YGITHAASRGAIRSI
-918 GGGLIGLNRGIING
+918 GGGLIGMNRGIING
-932 MPDGLTLTGD
+932 MPDGLTLTDD
-942 AMNLA
+942 AINLV

-957 IAGVRGNQYSD
+957 IAGARGGQYSD

-988 MRDYRR
+988 MREYRR
-994 DSISSTFG
+994 DSVSSTFG
-1002 NLGDKLRNSKFAN
+1002 KLGEKLRSSK
-1015 KLSEDVASISES
+1015 LGQDVANISES
-1027 KAAKE
+1027 KAVKG
-1032 FKKVISDIA
+1032 FTKMISKVTTN
-1041 SGLKKFGSAIAK
+1041 LKKFGSAIGK
-1053 TASFIVSLPGK
+1053 VASFIASVPGK

-1072 GGKANQFT
+1072 GGKANKFT
-1080 SWVGRGVQKVED
+1080 SWVGKGVQKVED
-1092 RIANSAVGNAVTQSA
+1092 RIANSAVGNAITQSA

-1115 VGNVISAPGRALA
+1115 VGNVFSAPGRALA

-1136 VGAGFRESMAEARRD
+1136 VGAGFRESMAEAKRD
-1151 KQQAKLKAQGP
+1151 KQQARLKAQGP

-1170 ESINKKLETGEG
+1170 ESINRKLETGEG

-1193 NISTNTEKAVASEE
+1193 SISTNTEKAAEPDE
-1207 SSGGNKQTTENNAG
+1207 SSGNGKPTENNAG
-1221 GDGQEI
+1221 GNNDQEI

-1232 PSEPT
+1232 PAGPT
-1237 NSLGGRMS
+1237 NSLGGNM
-1245 ETAPASYG
+1245 EENAPASYG

-1265 GGDKGGA
+1265 GGDSGGA

-1283 GGIMNVLGGI
+1283 GGIMSVLGGI

-1307 QMIQKLVQETLTKV
+1307 QMIQKLVQETLAKV

-1335 LSPILDTLSKSLE
+1335 LSPILDTLTKSLE

-1490 VGGDTDEKEE
+1490 VGGDTEEKEE
-1500 EKPSNVYQSKDASSY
+1500 EKPSNVYQSGDTSSY

-1523 LGSGDSSII
+1523 LGSGDSTVV

-1706 EEAKNAFSELKN
+1706 DAAKSAFGELKN
-1718 LWTGITNIF
+1718 LWTGITNLF

-1735 ADKMRKQKE
+1735 ADKMKSSVNKLSE
-1744 ELDHESYIATV
+1744 DSYINTV
-1755 KAHHS
+1755 KSHYAP
-1760 TAEWDSAY
+1760 AEWQAAY
-1768 QEWIAENPQEDGEKD
+1768 DAYVEANPQEEGESD
-1783 NDYKKRAEYAV
+1783 SDYEHRVNMAV
-1794 AQKLAEKYK
+1794 AQQLSEEYKTGIDLDKMTGAVSTFGESLNRYADENVNDYDPSSDYSGMSVSEFVNKTAMAFKAAKDMSYSHGSAGSVTLDDGTVVDNFRPDCSGIISAGIRAMGYGIRGNKTNNFTTFDFYESRGGPRLGGNSVITEEDGTYSDDWEILPISDDAKRRGDIFIAPGTAFLNGSQVDGHMNMFIMNRNGTDVGFSGGSGGGIADSGAAAEAMLANEENWQDKLPGIQTNKLGIGWVEASDTILRYKGSQMAGVAGNSLNEQMWQWLRFK
-1803 SGINVD
+1803 SGLNLP
-1809 ELTGTFNSFKE
+1809 EKS
-1820 GLVTYADNE
+1820 
-1829 VNDDPIG
+1829 
-1836 GTSGDGTFTSPDGKA
+1836 
-1851 VLALSDPT
+1851 
-1859 ITDVDMKA
+1859 
-1867 TDEEGLYTH
+1867 
-1876 APILEFFARAAGHK
+1876 AAGVIGVWD
-1890 AYVGPNNWYNQYG
+1890 A
-1903 TAVNHDKNGRG
+1903 
-1914 TSGSSHEGVDIHWV
+1914 EGKK
-1928 GESTSI
+1928 
-1934 PIVAP
+1934 P
-1939 TDGTFHAAIDEAHG
+1939 
-1953 AGAGNYVEFI
+1953 
-1963 DASGMHH
+1963 
-1970 RFLHM
+1970 
-1975 SSFSDEVKRMKQG
+1975 RM
-1988 DPIVGGET
+1988 
-1996 VLGYEGYT
+1996 
-2004 GHVEPAGP
+2004 
-2012 GGIHLHYDV
+2012 
-2021 STNGYGSNVLNP
+2021 
-2033 LTYWK
+2033 
-2038 YNPITAA
+2038 
-2045 ASLKDYENSAFMQ
+2045 
-2058 QSNSVFRPS
+2058 
-2067 NADVNKK
+2067 
-2074 FFEAAKQAGLTTE
+2074 
-2087 QTAGIMAAS
+2087 
-2096 IIENPDNVYGSRSLT
+2096 
-2111 ATAYDS
+2111 
-2117 DGSGAR
+2117 
-2123 KGLFSWAA
+2123 
-2131 GDAVGSTLAD
+2131 
-2141 QLKYIYGYLYD
+2141 
-2152 PKTTD
+2152 
-2157 FRAYVRNYD
+2157 
-2166 FNPSTKW
+2166 
-2173 SGNTENTTYLDKYI
+2173 
-2187 ASTGKQPHLKNGE
+2187 
-2200 RYGSY
+2200 
-2205 ATTDPIEG
+2205 IEG
-2213 AAQLEMNAVV
+2213 AYSEPEISLAEPLYDLSTGNPDDHPGVFDDYTPEHAAGKNGGYLPNYYAANNHLYPGLGLAQWTAGRGYNLLKFAYQNGNMKWYELV
-2223 PTGLTTSLMN
+2223 PQLNFFKKELDESYTGVKQ
-2233 TLLRS
+2233 TLQNGGD
-2238 TADAYNWATSNG
+2238 TAANMAEAFARQFEGYNEGYNDW
-2250 FGAAKADPSS
+2250 SS
-2260 GAPKEWK
+2260 GIAKRRQRAEEIYSEFRDSKEINPMNQGINSEWDAVMAGMGSK
-2267 ANSPGDAKILAN
+2267 AYKEQMGAN
-2279 IRNAGTSS
+2279 PQT
-2287 GENTGIV
+2287 
-2294 NVQDGSYLNLR
+2294 
-2305 EGPNTNSA
+2305 
-2313 VLAEIP
+2313 
-2319 AGTSLKYMYDG
+2319 
-2330 NNGWLKLIDPY
+2330 
-2341 NGKIGY
+2341 
-2347 ISADYVAHDTQ
+2347 
-2358 EDGAAV
+2358 
-2364 GNVAN
+2364 
-2369 SAMSGSRFDWA
+2369 
-2380 STNTGPAIYG
+2380 
-2390 PVTLEDAT
+2390 
-2398 KSSSSNVYGPQLPAN
+2398 SSSSNGGSSNDGGWEINKEP
-2413 WNNRKQNYRL
+2413 
-2423 YWWNP
+2423 
-2428 ESYKDLPKSILNSPN
+2428 
-2443 AVTELLKSNADILS
+2443 TLL
-2457 KKNWDAMNFV
+2457 
-2467 ELRNLGTRFDKEK
+2467 T
-2480 YPTAW
+2480 
-2485 FKDLDYVPWVQPW
+2485 W
-2498 GDDKQSNYMDPDNVW
+2498 GDDVRDKYNATIDGKYTHEGVKSVGDIIFNDYANSMRYPKSLYIGPDRNRQSPLLPPFVGYTGSTWSAARAKLNSYGKDYKDSSGKNFFTDKALRKALYSFTPTKNAFEYNIMKQNINPDKDTSNA
-2513 NRYIK
+2513 
-2518 EYQNGGPYADRFTSN
+2518 PYAYMLDLAIGRSAPGYFTGNSD
-2533 IGQLKKYAKKYAP
+2533 IGPGKLIQDMGKVTEKINKYTDMDNNARGLRGYNYIYNGNVNNNTIAGIPKIYTNDWINLKHKAEAYTAAG
-2546 NLIESSKV
+2546 
-2554 LSLPA
+2554 

-2573 TDLGFGN
+2573 NDLGFGN
-2580 PEQYSAQAIPTQ
+2580 SNQYAQAIPTQ

-2619 EKNAEILNKIYA
+2619 EKNAAILNKIYA
-2631 ILLELNGGKEP
+2631 ILLELNGGKEGA
-2642 PPTSDGGIPI
+2642 PTTDGGIPI

>member
-27 YGKNVGE
+27 YGANVGE

-43 DKLMPEVKNAKQA
+43 DKLMPEVKNTKQA

-67 SISNWFYSKEYEIGD
+67 SISNWFYSKEYEMGD
-82 GDDMLNDTDEFDSGN
+82 NDDMLNDTDEFDSGN
-97 PNLNDDDSSDSSST
+97 PNLNDDSSDSSST
-111 VLDAGTAKGLA
+111 VLDASTAKGLA

-129 YRIGSKQTE
+129 YKIGSKQTE

-189 QEVNHSSIYDSSG
+189 QDVNHSSIYDSSG
-202 RLSLSSISAA
+202 RLSLSSISSA

-230 IKRAFTPE
+230 LKRAFTPE

-252 NLNALGGRSVDE
+252 NLNALGGRSIDE
-264 VGKAFNK
+264 MGKAFNK

-291 DFLLKANRKSFADVS
+291 DFLLKGNRKSFADVS

-364 QAGAAILGASIN
+364 QAGTAILGASIN
-376 YNSMNRLNT
+376 YDSMNRLNT
-385 TIEQYSNQAISTQD
+385 TIDQYSGQKISSQD

-419 PRQIIDA
+419 PRQVINDTQIH
-426 SQVNNTFM
+426 NTFM
-434 TSPNRPQYTEM
+434 TSPNRREYIEM
-445 AVNIFVQNSMISD
+445 AVNIFVKNSMISD
-458 KNKAREIINTVW
+458 RNKARNIINTVW
-470 TYLATDKEL
+470 TYLATDRDL

-504 NPLAHQY
+504 NPLAYQY

-523 NLVKSANVK
+523 KLVDSANVK
-532 GILQYDYD
+532 GMLQYQTDYE
-540 YNAEYE
+540 AKQRELE
-546 RLRKQYGGRSTI
+546 KQYGKHSTI
-558 SDMRIKNK
+558 AAMRIKNK

-589 IGQANVS
+589 IGQANIA
-596 GKTDNSFFAQQNKLF
+596 GRNDNSFFAQQKKLF
-611 ASLSKYARG
+611 ASLTKYTHG

-633 MVGQPVRRAVRNHR
+633 MVGQPVRRVVRNHR
-647 EVRVRSSFGSGES
+647 EVRVRSSFGGGS
-660 SSDDGGGADE
+660 SSTDDGGGADE

-702 TAMGYG
+702 AAMGYG

-722 PVGMIRDEVSNI
+722 PIGMIRNEVSNI

-759 RNIAGSDNISERD
+759 RNVTGSNNISERD

-787 QDGSGSEDKGKIR
+787 QDGSGNEDKAKIR

-813 DLEKTSTALLTAHDE
+813 DLEKTSTALLTAHSE

-836 GKLLSMAKPVLS
+836 GKLLSMAKPVLTL
-848 FVLSPIKK
+848 VLAPIKK

-875 WASGASDIVRGGR
+875 WASGARDIVRGGR
-888 QIRQGLFGNREYEDR
+888 QIRQGLFGNREYTDK
-903 YGITHGASKGAIRSI
+903 YGITHAASRGAIRSI
-918 GGGLIGLNRGIING
+918 GGGLIGMTGGIING

-942 AMNLA
+942 AMNLV

-957 IAGVRGNQYSD
+957 IAGVRGGQYSD
-968 APSSLPQRGDYGSRQ
+968 APSSLPQRGDYGSRE

-988 MRDYRR
+988 MSEYRR
-994 DSISSTFG
+994 NSVSSTFG
-1002 NLGDKLRNSKFAN
+1002 KLGEKLRNSK
-1015 KLSEDVASISES
+1015 LGQDVANISES
-1027 KAAKE
+1027 KAVKE
-1032 FKKVISDIA
+1032 FKKAVSKVT
-1041 SGLKKFGSAIAK
+1041 SGLKKFGSAIGK
-1053 TASFIVSLPGK
+1053 VASFIASVPGK

-1080 SWVGRGVQKVED
+1080 SWVGKGVQKVED
-1092 RIANSAVGNAVTQSA
+1092 RIANSAVGNAITQSA

-1115 VGNVISAPGRALA
+1115 VGNVFSAPGRALSGA
-1128 GTGQFLSG
+1128 GQFISG
-1136 VGAGFRESMAEARRD
+1136 VGAGFRESMAEAKRD
-1151 KQQAKLKAQGP
+1151 KQQARLKAQGP

-1193 NISTNTEKAVASEE
+1193 SISTNTEKAAGTGTEE
-1207 SSGGNKQTTENNAG
+1207 TPASGGAAGNNNAG
-1221 GDGQEI
+1221 GNDQEI

-1232 PSEPT
+1232 PSGPT
-1237 NSLGGRMS
+1237 NSLGGNMS
-1245 ETAPASYG
+1245 ENAPASYG
-1253 NSQTDAAGPSAE
+1253 NSQTDTAGPSAE
-1265 GGDKGGA
+1265 GGDSGGA

-1293 MKIVGPVLMAMEGI
+1293 MKIVGPVLMAMEGV

-1321 LKPLDKIFKKLFKV
+1321 LKPLDKVFKKLFKV
-1335 LSPILDTLSKSLE
+1335 LSPILDTLTKSLE

-1441 PLVGGKGIGSKGKE
+1441 PIVGGKGVGSKGKE

-1484 RLTLGA
+1484 RLTLGI
-1490 VGGDTDEKEE
+1490 VGGDNEEKEE
-1500 EKPSNVYQSKDASSY
+1500 EKQSNVYQSGDASTY
-1515 DPGAMEGL
+1515 DPGALEGL
-1523 LGSGDSSII
+1523 MASGDSTVV

-1706 EEAKNAFSELKN
+1706 DAAKDAFSELKN

-1727 NFESGETQ
+1727 NFESGE
-1735 ADKMRKQKE
+1735 RV
-1744 ELDHESYIATV
+1744 S
-1755 KAHHS
+1755 
-1760 TAEWDSAY
+1760 
-1768 QEWIAENPQEDGEKD
+1768 
-1783 NDYKKRAEYAV
+1783 R
-1794 AQKLAEKYK
+1794 
-1803 SGINVD
+1803 
-1809 ELTGTFNSFKE
+1809 
-1820 GLVTYADNE
+1820 
-1829 VNDDPIG
+1829 
-1836 GTSGDGTFTSPDGKA
+1836 
-1851 VLALSDPT
+1851 LSDT
-1859 ITDVDMKA
+1859 LSKIYFLREKT
-1867 TDEEGLYTH
+1867 
-1876 APILEFFARAAGHK
+1876 AG
-1890 AYVGPNNWYNQYG
+1890 V
-1903 TAVNHDKNGRG
+1903 
-1914 TSGSSHEGVDIHWV
+1914 
-1928 GESTSI
+1928 
-1934 PIVAP
+1934 
-1939 TDGTFHAAIDEAHG
+1939 
-1953 AGAGNYVEFI
+1953 
-1963 DASGMHH
+1963 
-1970 RFLHM
+1970 
-1975 SSFSDEVKRMKQG
+1975 
-1988 DPIVGGET
+1988 IVG
-1996 VLGYEGYT
+1996 
-2004 GHVEPAGP
+2004 
-2012 GGIHLHYDV
+2012 
-2021 STNGYGSNVLNP
+2021 
-2033 LTYWK
+2033 
-2038 YNPITAA
+2038 
-2045 ASLKDYENSAFMQ
+2045 
-2058 QSNSVFRPS
+2058 
-2067 NADVNKK
+2067 
-2074 FFEAAKQAGLTTE
+2074 
-2087 QTAGIMAAS
+2087 
-2096 IIENPDNVYGSRSLT
+2096 
-2111 ATAYDS
+2111 
-2117 DGSGAR
+2117 
-2123 KGLFSWAA
+2123 
-2131 GDAVGSTLAD
+2131 
-2141 QLKYIYGYLYD
+2141 
-2152 PKTTD
+2152 
-2157 FRAYVRNYD
+2157 
-2166 FNPSTKW
+2166 
-2173 SGNTENTTYLDKYI
+2173 
-2187 ASTGKQPHLKNGE
+2187 
-2200 RYGSY
+2200 RY
-2205 ATTDPIEG
+2205 
-2213 AAQLEMNAVV
+2213 
-2223 PTGLTTSLMN
+2223 
-2233 TLLRS
+2233 
-2238 TADAYNWATSNG
+2238 
-2250 FGAAKADPSS
+2250 
-2260 GAPKEWK
+2260 
-2267 ANSPGDAKILAN
+2267 
-2279 IRNAGTSS
+2279 
-2287 GENTGIV
+2287 
-2294 NVQDGSYLNLR
+2294 
-2305 EGPNTNSA
+2305 
-2313 VLAEIP
+2313 
-2319 AGTSLKYMYDG
+2319 
-2330 NNGWLKLIDPY
+2330 
-2341 NGKIGY
+2341 
-2347 ISADYVAHDTQ
+2347 
-2358 EDGAAV
+2358 
-2364 GNVAN
+2364 
-2369 SAMSGSRFDWA
+2369 
-2380 STNTGPAIYG
+2380 
-2390 PVTLEDAT
+2390 
-2398 KSSSSNVYGPQLPAN
+2398 
-2413 WNNRKQNYRL
+2413 
-2423 YWWNP
+2423 
-2428 ESYKDLPKSILNSPN
+2428 
-2443 AVTELLKSNADILS
+2443 
-2457 KKNWDAMNFV
+2457 
-2467 ELRNLGTRFDKEK
+2467 
-2480 YPTAW
+2480 
-2485 FKDLDYVPWVQPW
+2485 
-2498 GDDKQSNYMDPDNVW
+2498 
-2513 NRYIK
+2513 
-2518 EYQNGGPYADRFTSN
+2518 
-2533 IGQLKKYAKKYAP
+2533 
-2546 NLIESSKV
+2546 
-2554 LSLPA
+2554 
-2559 SGDASIMDIPPIDY
+2559 
-2573 TDLGFGN
+2573 
-2580 PEQYSAQAIPTQ
+2580 
-2592 YVEINKYNSPTD
+2592 
-2604 DQIDRLLAHEFKVSD
+2604 
-2619 EKNAEILNKIYA
+2619 
-2631 ILLELNGGKEP
+2631 
-2642 PPTSDGGIPI
+2642 
-2652 DQMFNNEI
+2652 
-2660 PESIYR
+2660 
-2666 LSRG
+2666 